1 MRRIKFAAPA
11 LLLMAGCSMAPP
23 LNIPATPVAESYK
36 YGARW
41 QDAAPADRQPRGQWW
56 RDFDDPVLDD
66 LIARADEGSPSL
78 AAAVARLDRA
88 RAEARLAGSDL
99 VPTLDARTAI
109 SRERLS
115 AGRPIGPGVPI
126 TADQYIL
133 GGALNYEIDLWGRVR
148 DSVRASEADAG
159 VEAASLASVRLSL
172 HGALADACF
181 QLRGLDREGALLR
194 RTVDAYEASD
204 ALIRIRHEG
213 GIASGV
219 DRSRSQTQ
227 LANAQALFRQIAAR
241 RATLENRIATLI
253 GMMPGQFAI
262 APTDSIGA
270 LPAIA
275 PGLPST
281 LLERRPDIAGAQ
293 RRLIAAN
300 ARIGVAKA
308 ARFPRIDLALAGG
321 FQASG
326 APLVSAPTG
335 YWALGPLSA
344 VLNLFDGG
352 RQRARVAVSE
362 AEYNILVAN
371 YRETVLNSFQEVED
385 SLASNAA
392 LAAEEADRRRAAQAA
407 ARGEELALD
416 RYRDGAADYL
426 EVVTAQTA
434 ALAAQQA
441 FITVQTARQRAAITL
456 VRALGGGTQDR
467 IEPAGG

>member
-1 MRRIKFAAPA
+1 MRRINFAAPA

-23 LNIPATPVAESYK
+23 LHIPATPMAEDYK
-36 YGARW
+36 YGALWRN
-41 QDAAPADRQPRGQWW
+41 AAPADRQPRGQWW

-66 LIARADEGSPSL
+66 LIARADVDSPSL

-88 RAEARLAGSDL
+88 QAETRLAGADL
-99 VPTLDARTAI
+99 APTLDGQMAL

-115 AGRPIGPGVPI
+115 AGRPIGPGVPV

-148 DSVRASEADAG
+148 HSVRASEADAA

-172 HGALADACF
+172 HGALADAYF

-213 GIASGV
+213 SIASGV

-241 RATLENRIATLI
+241 RATLENRIATLT

-262 APTDSIGA
+262 TPADSIAA

-326 APLVSAPTG
+326 APLISAPTG

-362 AEYNILVAN
+362 AEYNILAAN
-371 YRETVLNSFQEVED
+371 YRETVLNAFQEVED

-392 LAAEEADRRRAAQAA
+392 LAAEEADRQRAAQAA

-441 FITVQTARQRAAITL
+441 FITVQTARRRAAITL
-456 VRALGGGTQDR
+456 VRALGGGAQDGAA
-467 IEPAGG
+467 PALR